1 MTWVFKGDPKG
12 HRLVP
17 QIVLNPRKAAHHVD
31 VLKKSLKVVDFSLHR
46 VEYIDIME
54 KSGV

>member
-1 MTWVFKGDPKG
+1 LTWVFKGDPKG